1 MPNIPQHFD
10 FPRFAHAKAGLDE
23 WVDVFHKML
32 ERQWGIAVQA
42 YNAVLRTSVTADRP
56 STPFLDEALWF
67 ESDTGRLY
75 IAVGGVWQI
84 LTGWTGN
91 TTSTSVSYTMLS
103 SDGVILANATSGAI
117 VVTPNNGTTYTSR
130 IRAVKK
136 VDVSG
141 NVVYI
146 QPSSGLIE
154 GASQYALS
162 AQWDAATFT
171 SDGTNLFVVG
181 RRA

>member
-1 MPNIPQHFD
+1 
-10 FPRFAHAKAGLDE
+10 
-23 WVDVFHKML
+23 ML
-32 ERQWGIAVQA
+32 ERQWGMAVQA

-130 IRAVKK
+130 IRAIKK

-141 NVVYI
+141 
-146 QPSSGLIE
+146 PRSGR
-154 GASQYALS
+154 S
-162 AQWDAATFT
+162 T
-171 SDGTNLFVVG
+171 
-181 RRA
+181 